1 MRYCRYVAGGTYGGW
16 MRYCE
21 GGSEAGW
28 GRCWSVISLDFRF
41 GVMGMFWEEGNWGRW
56 LYGSI
61 VGRCVSEFG
70 VASEGLISMRRV
82 VGGCVKV

>member
-1 MRYCRYVAGGTYGGW
+1 MGKI
-16 MRYCE
+16 
-21 GGSEAGW
+21 
-28 GRCWSVISLDFRF
+28 WSVISLDFRF
-41 GVMGMFWEEGNWGRW
+41 GVMGMVWAEERW
-56 LYGSI
+56 LYRSI